1 MGSTMKNKIYTI
13 EVENNETQSVEKI
26 IEKIRENKIIY
37 VKNKLCKN
45 EDVLDSIS
53 ESGPAI
59 ILNSSGSSG
68 KPRKCFHHLDHLKLS
83 ASTSGQWLIDQ
94 GFKLQNCL
102 ILNTLPLNHISGLMP
117 IIRSQTWGCDCINI
131 SPNLIKKTR
140 ELLLFTIKSKKNNQQ
155 LITSLVPT
163 QLQRLLAQ
171 KDGISWLKIFD
182 LIWVGGASISRE
194 VAKKCI
200 EEQIKLAP
208 CYGSTETAA
217 MVTSLKPK
225 EFLMGFEN
233 VGEILPDTKISIN
246 EKGLIEIKSDRI
258 GIEIIDSSKTVNFK
272 NKNGW
277 WQTGDLGEINQI
289 NDSLYL
295 NFHGRNDNAF
305 NSGGEI
311 IFPEVI
317 ESRLND
323 FIIKK
328 NIPIDKLNISNIAD
342 KLWGNK
348 IKVIIEFREL
358 TNLKNIENSLNLLKK
373 FCQSW
378 PKHEKPEKWII
389 KKQNYNIEK
398 IDYKFKK

>member
-1 MGSTMKNKIYTI
+1 MKNKIHTI

-37 VKNKLCKN
+37 VKNKFY
-45 EDVLDSIS
+45 EDKDTLDSIT
-53 ESGPAI
+53 ENGPAI

-68 KPRKCFHHLDHLKLS
+68 KPRQCFHHLDNLKLS
-83 ASTSGQWLIDQ
+83 AATSGQWLIKQ
-94 GFKLQNCL
+94 GFELQNCL

-117 IIRSQTWGCDCINI
+117 IFRSQTWGCDCINI

-140 ELLLFTIKSKKNNQQ
+140 ELLLFTIKSKKDKKH

-182 LIWVGGASISRE
+182 LIWVGGASISSE
-194 VAKKCI
+194 TAEQCI
-200 EEQIKLAP
+200 EEKIKLAP

-225 EFLMGFEN
+225 EFLMGFKN
-233 VGEILPDTKISIN
+233 VGEILPDTKIRIN
-246 EKGLIEIKSDRI
+246 TQGLIEINSARI
-258 GIEIIDSSKTVNFK
+258 GIEIKDSSKTENFK

-289 NDSLYL
+289 NNSLYL
-295 NFHGRNDNAF
+295 NFLGRSDNAF

-311 IFPEVI
+311 VFPEVI

-323 FIIKK
+323 FIMKE
-328 NIPIDKLNISNIAD
+328 NIPINKFNISKVSD

-348 IKVIIEFREL
+348 IKIILEYKEH
-358 TNLKNIENSLNLLKK
+358 TNHKNIENSLNLLKE
-373 FCQSW
+373 FSQSW
-378 PKHEKPEKWII
+378 PKHEKPEKWIV
-389 KKQNYNIEK
+389 KKNTTPEK
-398 IDYKFKK
+398 INYKFKK